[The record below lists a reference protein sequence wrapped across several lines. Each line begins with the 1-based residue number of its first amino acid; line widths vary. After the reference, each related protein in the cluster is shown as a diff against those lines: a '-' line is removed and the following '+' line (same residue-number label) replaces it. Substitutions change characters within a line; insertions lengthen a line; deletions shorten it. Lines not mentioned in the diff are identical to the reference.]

1 MSAANAQT
9 KQPPRAP
16 GAAAAAPHI
25 ARWRGTRGLPFG
37 AARVAQAAAA
47 IQTVARAAIR
57 LRGRLSARARQRLSL
72 GLRITMSLLL
82 LALVLSKAKVH
93 KFVAVLA
100 GMDVPL
106 AFLGLSIGVVT
117 IVLSALVWQILLRRE
132 RIALGLPTVTGVYF
146 LGHTFNQFLPSSIGG
161 DVARAAYVG
170 RFSGRGVGAA
180 SATLMSRVIGLL
192 ALFLTAIP
200 TALVAA
206 LVVPGL
212 GWGLALILLAAG
224 VVFGACLY
232 ALLYSP
238 ALIRRLVGARIS
250 RFKIGRKLLDVT
262 DALAEYRQQRTA
274 LLAATLVS
282 LVFYL
287 ASNLNFYVYGR
298 ALHLH
303 APFWFYWFAIPLTSL
318 ATLLPI
324 SLNGYGVRG
333 ASFALVFAV
342 AHEPAARAL
351 SLSSAMELQMALF
364 ALVGAGVLVA
374 FNRRLAGAAIGRKQ
388 PAYAAVAPA
397 VSADGAAPQSM
408 ATSAGTRALETA
420 TEPAPTANQR
430 NGHIPS
436 LGTDVLTTLTR
447 TVPVT
452 TPPED
457 EEARAEPP
465 RERPPRD
472 WRQLRRRSVMLP
484 ALAAL
489 LLVVMVATLG
499 AQRLLKTT
507 PKVQVYTVS
516 TQQLTS
522 YIGGGGLTY
531 PIRQLDIAYPV
542 SSQVIAVN
550 VQVGQ
555 HVTAGQTL
563 LTLDAAS
570 LFLQRDQA
578 RAQWQIAQT
587 FATRLA
593 QGGATATEIA
603 AAQQQAQ
610 IAESQYDRLNALLAS
625 PSFNQGAVVAPFA
638 GTITDL
644 SVNPGTIF
652 RANNT
657 LLSLADASTVIVRAQ
672 FPLTQAAQMHTGAQV
687 EIDPAATPG
696 QRFTG
701 TVLTINTELRDK
713 GSSSFEAWIT
723 VPNPHGA
730 LFLGESVYARVA
742 STQAMPAVP
751 ELAVINPQS
760 DSLVFVYSGGRAH
773 IRHVVV
779 GLRDGDRFGIA
790 SGLNPG
796 DQVILVGQY
805 QLDDDEPV
813 RVTKVLP

>member
-9 KQPPRAP
+9 RQPPRAP
-16 GAAAAAPHI
+16 SDEAATRPAV
-25 ARWRGTRGLPFG
+25 RWRGIPSGTALVAWIAG
-37 AARVAQAAAA
+37 VAQ
-47 IQTVARAAIR
+47 TVTRPATRR
-57 LRGRLSARARQRLSL
+57 YGRLSARARQRLSL
-72 GLRITMSLLL
+72 GLRITISLLL

-93 KFVAVLA
+93 KFIAVLA
-100 GMDVPL
+100 TMDVPL
-106 AFLGLSIGVVT
+106 ALLGLGIGVVT
-117 IVLSALVWQILLRRE
+117 IVLSAQVWQILLRRE

-200 TALVAA
+200 TVVVAA

-212 GWGLALILLAAG
+212 GWTLAVILLTAG
-224 VVFGACLY
+224 AVFGACLY

-238 ALIRRLVGARIS
+238 TLIRRLVGVRIS

-262 DALAEYRQQRTA
+262 DAIAEYRQQRRA

-298 ALHLH
+298 ALHLQ

-351 SLSSAMELQMALF
+351 SLSSAMELQMAIF

-374 FNRRLAGAAIGRKQ
+374 FNRRLAAAAIGRKQ
-388 PAYAAVAPA
+388 PGPVVATAPA
-397 VSADGAAPQSM
+397 VAAP
-408 ATSAGTRALETA
+408 AVAAPAGTHALETA
-420 TEPAPTANQR
+420 TEPAPAANQQ
-430 NGHIPS
+430 NGHTPGS
-436 LGTDVLTTLTR
+436 GAGALDVLTR
-447 TVPVT
+447 IVPVT

-457 EEARAEPP
+457 EEAGGEPP
-465 RERPPRD
+465 RGRPPRR
-472 WRQLRRRSVMLP
+472 WRQMPQRGVILP

-489 LLVVMVATLG
+489 LLVVMVGTLG

-507 PKVQVYTVS
+507 PKVQLYTVT

-522 YIGGGGLTY
+522 SIGGGGLTY
-531 PIRQLDIAYPV
+531 PIRQLDIAYPI
-542 SSQVIAVN
+542 SSQVITVN

-555 HVTAGQTL
+555 RVAAGQSL

-570 LFLQRDQA
+570 LSLQRDQA

-587 FATRLA
+587 FVNRLL

-610 IAESQYDRLNALLAS
+610 VAESQYNRLNALLAS
-625 PSFNQGAVVAPFA
+625 PSFNQGSVVAPFA

-644 SVNPGTIF
+644 NVNPGTIF

-672 FPLTQAAQMHTGAQV
+672 FPLTQAAQMRIGAPV
-687 EIDPAATPG
+687 EIDPAATSG

-701 TVLTINTELRDK
+701 TVLTINTQLRDK

-760 DSLVFVYSGGRAH
+760 NSIVFVYAGGRAH

>member
-16 GAAAAAPHI
+16 GAAAPHI
-25 ARWRGTRGLPFG
+25 ARWRGLPFGTRGLPFG

-72 GLRITMSLLL
+72 GLRITISLLL

-100 GMDVPL
+100 TMDVPL
-106 AFLGLSIGVVT
+106 ALLGLGIGVVT

-212 GWGLALILLAAG
+212 GWTLGVILLAAG
-224 VVFGACLY
+224 AVFGACLY

-262 DALAEYRQQRTA
+262 DALAEYRQQRAT

-298 ALHLH
+298 ALHLQ

-374 FNRRLAGAAIGRKQ
+374 FNRRLAVTAAAGRKQ
-388 PAYAAVAPA
+388 PAVAGTAAGAHALAVETAPA
-397 VSADGAAPQSM
+397 
-408 ATSAGTRALETA
+408 
-420 TEPAPTANQR
+420 ANQQ
-430 NGHIPS
+430 NGHTHSPG
-436 LGTDVLTTLTR
+436 LGTSVLDVLTR

-472 WRQLRRRSVMLP
+472 WRQLRRRGVMLP
-484 ALAAL
+484 VLAAL

-531 PIRQLDIAYPV
+531 PVRQLDIAYPI

-672 FPLTQAAQMHTGAQV
+672 FPLTQAAQMRTGAQV

-701 TVLTINTELRDK
+701 TVLTINTQLRDK

-779 GLRDGDRFGIA
+779 GLRDGDRFGIS